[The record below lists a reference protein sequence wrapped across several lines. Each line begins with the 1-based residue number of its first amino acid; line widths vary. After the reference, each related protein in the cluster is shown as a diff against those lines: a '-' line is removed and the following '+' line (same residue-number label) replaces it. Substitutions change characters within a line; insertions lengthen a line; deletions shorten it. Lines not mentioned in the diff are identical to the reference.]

1 MTSIEIRVLAPAG
14 IEDYHAHLLRLDA
27 SHRRACFANEADDR
41 GIDGHCLKLLGRQAI
56 MIGGYVVIPAG
67 TPAVG
72 EVTWV
77 TGRGVFGKSG
87 KMNIA
92 IHYIDLNG
100 RHIPVEGTF
109 RQDGEGNTVAT
120 LVGTAIVPVAGLFIT
135 GRSAVIPAG
144 RQLTVRLVSNL
155 PVILPPGATVTPA
168 PVQLVRPALA
178 PAAPLKIGFAQ
189 TGAESAWRTANSESM
204 KAEAAKRGIDLK
216 FSDGQGRQEN
226 QIRALRSFIA
236 QRVDAIVLAPLVET
250 GWDPVLRDAK
260 RAGIPVIITDR
271 SIQTADESLYAC
283 FIGSDFFEEG
293 RMAAEWLAKKTGGKG
308 RIVELQGTP
317 GSAPANDRRKAFAE
331 GIAKYPGL
339 QVIDSQSGD
348 FRRTGGK
355 EVMEAFLKKH
365 GKTIDIV
372 YAHNDDMALGAIQAI
387 EEAGL
392 KPGTDIVIVSID
404 AVREGVQAVADGRIN
419 CTVECNPL
427 FGPKVY
433 DTVAA
438 VLAGKKVERKSY
450 NKDELF
456 DATNA
461 ATALPKR
468 QY

>member
-1 MTSIEIRVLAPAG
+1 MKIIPLFKF
-14 IEDYHAHLLRLDA
+14 LLVFA
-27 SHRRACFANEADDR
+27 SFA
-41 GIDGHCLKLLGRQAI
+41 
-56 MIGGYVVIPAG
+56 
-67 TPAVG
+67 
-72 EVTWV
+72 
-77 TGRGVFGKSG
+77 
-87 KMNIA
+87 
-92 IHYIDLNG
+92 
-100 RHIPVEGTF
+100 
-109 RQDGEGNTVAT
+109 AT
-120 LVGTAIVPVAGLFIT
+120 IV
-135 GRSAVIPAG
+135 
-144 RQLTVRLVSNL
+144 
-155 PVILPPGATVTPA
+155 
-168 PVQLVRPALA
+168 A
-178 PAAPLKIGFAQ
+178 PAALKIGFAQ

-216 FSDGQGRQEN
+216 FSDGQGKQEN

-236 QRVDAIVLAPLVET
+236 QKVDAIVLAPLVET

-271 SIQTADESLYAC
+271 SIVTADESLYVC
-283 FIGSDFFEEG
+283 FIGSDFLEEG
-293 RMAAEWLAKKTGGKG
+293 RMAAAWLAKKTGGKG

-331 GIAKYPGL
+331 GIAQHPGL
-339 QVIDSQSGD
+339 KIIDSQSGD

-355 EVMEAFLKKH
+355 EVMEAFIKKH
-365 GKTIDIV
+365 GKSIDIL

-392 KPGTDIVIVSID
+392 KPGKDIVIVSID
-404 AVREGVQAVADGRIN
+404 AVREGVQAVVDGRIN

-433 DTVAA
+433 DTITR
-438 VLAGKKVERKSY
+438 VLAGEKVERKSF

-461 ATALPKR
+461 AAALPTR